1 MKRWK
6 KGLALLVSTGLLAAA
21 LAGSALAAE
30 SRTKIS
36 SVTLTVDSSI
46 EAGDDGG
53 AVDVTCDS
61 STYEVTDVDVINDEG
76 EWISGDVPRV
86 EITLEADDDYY
97 FASMSASKVKLKGDD
112 ATYVSSH
119 REDSSSTLVITIKLD
134 ALEGSMEI
142 DEVAW
147 ENDDSPV
154 ATWEDTAGA
163 KSYQVRLYR
172 GSSSVGE
179 AVTTTNTYY
188 NFASKITRAG
198 EYYFKVRAVNS
209 NSKKGDWYESDYI
222 YVDEDNLSDYQSY
235 SYAGSTSTG
244 SGSTVSAPGSVQ
256 TTGTWMSNNI
266 GWWYQYPDGTYP
278 TNGWL
283 MINNVWYC
291 FDAAGYMRTGWIQAG
306 NAWYYCDTNSGAMLT
321 NTTTPDGYYVDG
333 NGVWVQ

>member
-1 MKRWK
+1 MKKWK
-6 KGLALLVSTGLLAAA
+6 KGLSLILSTGLLAAA
-21 LAGSALAAE
+21 FAGSAWAAE
-30 SRTKIS
+30 ERTKIS
-36 SVTLTVDSSI
+36 SVTLTIDSSI
-46 EAGDDGG
+46 EAGEDEGD
-53 AVDVTCDS
+53 VDVTCDS
-61 STYEVTDVDVINDEG
+61 SNYQVTDVDIINDDG
-76 EWISGDVPRV
+76 EWVSGDTPRV

-97 FASMSASKVKLKGDD
+97 FASMSSSKVKLKGDD

-119 REDSSSTLVITIKLD
+119 REDSSSTLVVTVKLD

-154 ATWEDTAGA
+154 ATWESTDGA

-188 NFASKITRAG
+188 NFASKITRTG

-222 YVDEDNLSDYQSY
+222 YVDDGNLSDYQSY
-235 SYAGSTSTG
+235 SSSSYG
-244 SGSTVSAPGSVQ
+244 SGNTVSAPGASP
-256 TTGTWMSNNI
+256 TSGTWMRNNI

-283 MINNVWYC
+283 QINNVWYC
-291 FDAAGYMRTGWIQAG
+291 FDSVGYMRTGWIQAG

-321 NTTTPDGYYVDG
+321 NTRTPDGYYVDG